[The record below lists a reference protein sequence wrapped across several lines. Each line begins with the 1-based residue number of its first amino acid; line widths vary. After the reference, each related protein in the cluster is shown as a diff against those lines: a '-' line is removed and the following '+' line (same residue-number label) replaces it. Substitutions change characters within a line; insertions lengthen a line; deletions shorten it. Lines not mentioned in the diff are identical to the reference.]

1 MPSPQLNEVL
11 HRLEM
16 RRQAGGGVRPDVDE
30 RRAGMD
36 EFIGSLGAASG
47 ASVDPVS
54 AGGVPA
60 EWVSAPGA
68 EADRAVLY
76 LHGGGYVVGSPASH
90 RELAGRLSAAAGAR
104 VLVIDYRLAPEHPFP
119 AAVDDATAAYRW
131 LFEQGVDPSRTAV
144 CGDSAGGGLAVAAL
158 VALRDAG
165 DPMPAAG
172 VCLSPWVDLEGLGES
187 MTARAK
193 LDLMV
198 GREGLLESAA
208 MYLAGADARTPLAA
222 PLYAD
227 LQGLPPLLI
236 QVGTSETLYD
246 DSIRL
251 EGRARA
257 AGVDVTL
264 QTWEEMVHVWHLFAP
279 LLPEGQ
285 QAIEAIGEFLKEH
298 WR

>member
-1 MPSPQLNEVL
+1 MPSPQLDEVL
-11 HRLEM
+11 HHLEM
-16 RRQAGGGVRPDVDE
+16 RRQAGGGVRPVVAE
-30 RRAGMD
+30 RRTGMD
-36 EFIGSLGAASG
+36 AFFGSLGPASG
-47 ASVDPVS
+47 ASVDPVD

-60 EWVSAPGA
+60 EWVSAPDA

-131 LFEQGVDPSRTAV
+131 LFEQGVEPAGAAI

-172 VCLSPWVDLEGLGES
+172 VCLSPWVDLEGLGEA

-246 DSIRL
+246 DSTRL
-251 EGRARA
+251 EERARA

-264 QTWEEMVHVWHLFAP
+264 QTWEDMVHVWHLFAP

-285 QAIEAIGEFLKEH
+285 QAIEAIGEFLRGQ
-298 WR
+298 WG